1 MFEEAITPVPAS
13 SPTGARVLAPEGEP
27 IEFIYNGRKFH
38 IHAIVSRWRE
48 SGGWW
53 NRISDGKNRV
63 TESTIFD
70 DGARAIWRVEAAP
83 EGALTTF
90 EIELDEALKGV
101 PKQVKPT
108 FPIANAVRRAT
119 GGAILGLV
127 NNIATNL
134 NFDQGEVVG
143 DGEEYMMKNSSSKH
157 DDFGYEN

>member
-13 SPTGARVLAPEGEP
+13 SPAGARVLAPEGEP
-27 IEFIYNGRKFH
+27 IEFIYNGRRFH

-90 EIELDEALKGV
+90 EIELDEVTKTWLIR
-101 PKQVKPT
+101 PT
-108 FPIANAVRRAT
+108 SRP
-119 GGAILGLV
+119 L
-127 NNIATNL
+127 
-134 NFDQGEVVG
+134 
-143 DGEEYMMKNSSSKH
+143 
-157 DDFGYEN
+157 

>member
-1 MFEEAITPVPAS
+1 MFEESIAPITPGPVS
-13 SPTGARVLAPEGEP
+13 ARVLAPEGEP

-63 TESTIFD
+63 TEATVFD

-90 EIELDEALKGV
+90 EIELDEVTKTWLIR
-101 PKQVKPT
+101 PT
-108 FPIANAVRRAT
+108 SRP
-119 GGAILGLV
+119 L
-127 NNIATNL
+127 
-134 NFDQGEVVG
+134 
-143 DGEEYMMKNSSSKH
+143 
-157 DDFGYEN
+157 